1 MWHCVLVW
9 EDEYVLT
16 VRDEYVVTK
25 VVTKVGCWC
34 GSI

>member
-1 MWHCVLVW
+1 MWRVLVW

-25 VVTKVGCWC
+25 VVTKVG
-34 GSI
+34 S